1 MGEIG
6 CLMELSVTEIPVC
19 FFLFFFFMKL
29 YATCAMDT

>member
-29 YATCAMDT
+29 FANFEIDK